1 MQKIQTLFSKVI
13 TPPLLKEEYLK
24 SPSPNYLYG
33 LIKNT
38 MNKTGFLNGLFSPE
52 EEATKYFIAK
62 KEHKIKFFTKVI
74 DITKII
80 TKTNFNLDISNIL
93 NCLEV
98 EETYI
103 FLENFYKAST
113 IGIDTKPI
121 INKYLKEWR

>member
-1 MQKIQTLFSKVI
+1 MAKNWQKIQTLFSKVI
-13 TPPLLKEEYLK
+13 TPPLLQEEYLK

-80 TKTNFNLDISNIL
+80 TKTNFNLDYFKYIKLFRSRRNI
-93 NCLEV
+93 
-98 EETYI
+98 YI
-103 FLENFYKAST
+103 FRKFL
-113 IGIDTKPI
+113 
-121 INKYLKEWR
+121 